1 MILKENQKGSKKGIL
16 VDLHEEPWSWDW
28 WQWNRGVF
36 RQAQG
41 KWGRRRPAQEA
52 GVQDLWTSPRFSP
65 RQQSSWCLRPGKSSV
80 IPVPHREG
88 NNGSQQKS
96 TSAETETETALWLR
110 WKKQQYPELAGDAE
124 GQNRKECRSLN
135 TCLYQQLSLGL
146 TTGHSKWPIKTSTQI
161 TNHLI
166 FFPPFLFNIGI
177 WLEIWRWKLS
187 TSVYNTYS
195 KGKRGS
201 RKSHSLMSH
210 FLGN

>member
-52 GVQDLWTSPRFSP
+52 GVQELWTSPGFSP
-65 RQQSSWCLRPGKSSV
+65 RQQSFWCLRPGKSSV
-80 IPVPHREG
+80 IPVPHLEG

-124 GQNRKECRSLN
+124 GQEQKRMQEPKHLSVPAAKPRPYNGPLQV
-135 TCLYQQLSLGL
+135 TYQ
-146 TTGHSKWPIKTSTQI
+146 
-161 TNHLI
+161 N
-166 FFPPFLFNIGI
+166 
-177 WLEIWRWKLS
+177 E
-187 TSVYNTYS
+187 YS
-195 KGKRGS
+195 DYKVT
-201 RKSHSLMSH
+201 
-210 FLGN
+210 